1 MATEME
7 LRRVLKGEQARLLAL
22 PNVVGVGIGRKRVG
36 NKVTDELSLVVM
48 VEHKLPLSA
57 LAAESVV
64 PQQIAGVP
72 TDVVEV
78 GKVRSLAS
86 LAQQRQQDYPDL
98 PPRQRKAKL
107 RPANPGVSM
116 GHEQITAGT
125 FGAVVVDRRTKRP
138 LLLSN
143 NHVFANSSGA
153 FGRQRTARRG
163 DRILQ
168 PGPSD
173 GGSRADTIAK
183 LERFIPL
190 KMLEN
195 KRVGVG
201 MLTDTSAP
209 NLVDAAVAK
218 AQDAS
223 EIKAPILGIGL
234 PQGCKEAELG
244 MKVQKSGRTT
254 GLSWGTV
261 ELLEMAVQ
269 VDYGQGRVATFQG
282 QIGLSAM
289 SQGGD
294 SGSLVLDEK
303 KRAVGLL
310 FAGSRFITICS
321 PIEVVLDLLKVS
333 FN

>member
-36 NKVTDELSLVVM
+36 NSTTSDLSLVVM
-48 VEHKLPLSA
+48 VEQKLPLSA

-64 PQQIAGVP
+64 PKQIAGVP

-78 GKVRSLAS
+78 GKVRSLAG
-86 LAQQRQQDYPDL
+86 LAQARQTQYPDL
-98 PPRQRKAKL
+98 PLPDRKARW
-107 RPANPGVSM
+107 RPASPGVSM
-116 GHEQITAGT
+116 GHVKITAGT
-125 FGAVVVDRRTKRP
+125 FGAVVVDRKTQKP

-153 FGRQRTARRG
+153 SGRQRTARKG
-163 DRILQ
+163 DPILQ
-168 PGPSD
+168 PGPID
-173 GGSRADTIAK
+173 GGTGDDTMAK

-195 KRVGVG
+195 KRVSVKD
-201 MLTDTSAP
+201 LVETSPP
-209 NLVDAAVAK
+209 NFVDAAVARPL
-218 AQDAS
+218 DS
-223 EIKAPILGIGL
+223 GEIKAPIWAIGT
-234 PQGCKEAELG
+234 PQGTTEAKLG
-244 MKVQKSGRTT
+244 MRVQKSGRTT
-254 GLSWGTV
+254 GHSWGNV

-294 SGSLVLDEK
+294 SGSLVLDEE

-310 FAGSRFITICS
+310 FAGSPFITICS
-321 PIEVVLDLLKVS
+321 PIEQVLELLKVEL
-333 FN
+333 